1 MERLTDINVIREVL
15 SRHGFTFS
23 KALGQN
29 FLINPSVCPRM
40 ADAAVESVKV
50 THRTQTSGS
59 GNETIPPSS
68 SKTNPPPFTKG
79 RRRVGVIE
87 IGPGI
92 GVLTRELLQR
102 ADKVV
107 AVELDKRLLPVLDET
122 LGEFDNLK
130 VVNADVLE
138 LDLHRLIEEEFDG
151 MEVVVCANLPY
162 YITSPVIMKLLEDR
176 LPISTITVM
185 VQKEAAVRLCAQP
198 GTRDSSAITA
208 AVRYYCDPELL
219 FHVSAGSFMPAPKV
233 DSAVIQLVL
242 HEPAVHPKNEKT
254 FFAVIKGAFAQRR
267 KTVLNSLS
275 SSLSLDKNTVRDIL
289 RSAGVDEN
297 ARAERLTLEHF
308 SAVSDAVDEME

>member
-1 MERLTDINVIREVL
+1 MGAVSQIDRFGQRLT
-15 SRHGFTFS
+15 
-23 KALGQN
+23 
-29 FLINPSVCPRM
+29 
-40 ADAAVESVKV
+40 
-50 THRTQTSGS
+50 
-59 GNETIPPSS
+59 
-68 SKTNPPPFTKG
+68 FTKG
-79 RRRVGVIE
+79 RHCVGVIE

-138 LDLHRLIEEEFDG
+138 LDLHRLIEEEFDS

-162 YITSPVIMKLLEDR
+162 YITSPVIMKLLEDK

-289 RSAGVDEN
+289 KSAGVDEN

-308 SAVSDAVDEME
+308 SAISDAVDEME